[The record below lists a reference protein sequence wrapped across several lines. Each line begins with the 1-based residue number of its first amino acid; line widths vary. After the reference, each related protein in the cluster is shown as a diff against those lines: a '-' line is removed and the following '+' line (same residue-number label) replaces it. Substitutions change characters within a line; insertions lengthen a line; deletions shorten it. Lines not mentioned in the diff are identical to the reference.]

1 MFGKRPL
8 KIWAL
13 CLALLVTIETGW
25 CGQGVGKA
33 LDEALKSRVAGSLE
47 EVTQQFQK
55 AVEQTNNPGQ
65 KGSVLSFLAEY
76 LMEKQ
81 EWAKAIEVYERIL
94 TEGAE
99 GDKAGAYYGAAQAY
113 LMLNQPEKAKAIC
126 AELKANSPNNT
137 MESFAN
143 YMKGVSPNSVHAK
156 LADFFAESPAGE
168 PGKSVMEAEP
178 AQPKPV
184 EILPEPTATEE
195 KPLTTLPA
203 TASET
208 QETKQPGVEEKPK
221 ENRLAVG
228 VKGWNSG
235 LAGHFDSKGMS
246 LGLNNDTDIGAQTRL
261 ALNGSWEFSGKDQLR
276 FDYSQFDHNGSLNKA
291 VTFDKLLYTAGAS
304 VKVRT
309 SFFDV
314 GLSRLLDESEHGSWK
329 FLYGVKF
336 SRSFM
341 RLAQQLAA
349 GTRAGELNQDFSVPY
364 LGVEGNAKLSGNVTL
379 NGSVKYFSL
388 NRSGASGR
396 LTDFDVALLFGRDY
410 AKEPAGTEWYGTLGY
425 RYFLLHGEADNDSAE
440 VRYSG
445 PTFGIES
452 KF

>member
-1 MFGKRPL
+1 MLGKRSL
-8 KIWAL
+8 GFGAL
-13 CLALLVTIETGW
+13 CLAFLVFIETGW

-33 LDEALKSRVAGSLE
+33 LDEALKSRATGTVE

-55 AVEQTNNPGQ
+55 AAEQSPNPGQ
-65 KGSVLSFLAEY
+65 KGSVLSLLAEF

-81 EWAKAIEVYERIL
+81 EWTKAIEVYERIL

-99 GDKAGAYYGAAQAY
+99 GDKAGGYYGAAQAY

-126 AELKANSPNNT
+126 AELKANCPNNT

-156 LADFFAESPAGE
+156 LAGFFAESSAGE
-168 PGKSVMEAEP
+168 PGKPVMDAEP
-178 AQPKPV
+178 TQSKPV
-184 EILPEPTATEE
+184 EPAPEPKATEE

-203 TASET
+203 TET
-208 QETKQPGVEEKPK
+208 QETTQPAVEGKTEEK
-221 ENRLAVG
+221 RLAVG
-228 VKGWNSG
+228 AKGWNSD
-235 LAGHFDSKGMS
+235 LAGHIDSKGMS
-246 LGLNNDTDIGAQTRL
+246 LDLDNDTDIGAQTRL
-261 ALNGSWEFSGKDQLR
+261 ALNGSWKFSGKDQLR
-276 FDYSQFDHNGSLNKA
+276 LDYSQFDHNGSLNKA
-291 VTFDKLLYTAGAS
+291 VTFDKLLYTPGAS

-329 FLYGVKF
+329 FLYGAKF

-425 RYFLLHGEADNDSAE
+425 HFFLLHGEADNDSAE
-440 VRYSG
+440 TRYSG
-445 PTFGIES
+445 PTLGIES
-452 KF
+452 RF

>member
-1 MFGKRPL
+1 MTGKRPL
-8 KIWAL
+8 EFWAL

-33 LDEALKSRVAGSLE
+33 LEEALKSRVTGSVE
-47 EVTQQFQK
+47 EVTQHFQK
-55 AVEQTNNPGQ
+55 AVEQTGNPAQ
-65 KGSVLSFLAEY
+65 KASVLFFLAEY
-76 LMEKQ
+76 QMEKQ
-81 EWAKAIEVYERIL
+81 EWAKAIETYERIL
-94 TEGAE
+94 IEGTESDKGGAF
-99 GDKAGAYYGAAQAY
+99 YGAAQAY
-113 LMLNQPEKAKAIC
+113 LMLDQPEKAKAIC
-126 AELKANSPNNT
+126 AELKASCPGNT
-137 MESFAN
+137 MGSFA
-143 YMKGVSPNSVHAK
+143 YAVRETSPNSVHAK
-156 LADFFAESPAGE
+156 LAGFFEEASAGE
-168 PGKSVMEAEP
+168 PGTTSTGSKP
-178 AQPKPV
+178 TQPKTT
-184 EILPEPTATEE
+184 EATPEPTTTAE
-195 KPLTTLPA
+195 KPLTTMPP
-203 TASET
+203 SET
-208 QETKQPGVEEKPK
+208 QEAKQPVVEEKPE
-221 ENRLAVG
+221 ENRFAVG
-228 VKGWNSG
+228 AKGWHSD

-246 LGLNNDTDIGAQTRL
+246 LGLSNDTDIGAQTRL
-261 ALNGSWEFSGKDQLR
+261 ALNGSWKFSGKDQLR
-276 FDYSQFDHNGSLNKA
+276 LDYSQFDHNGSLNKA
-291 VTFDKLLYTAGAS
+291 VTFNKLLYTAGAS

-314 GLSRLLDESEHGSWK
+314 GLARLLDESEHGSWK

-388 NRSGASGR
+388 NRSGASVR

-425 RYFLLHGEADNDSAE
+425 RFFLLHGEADNDSAE
-440 VRYSG
+440 IRYGG
-445 PTFGIES
+445 PTFGLEA